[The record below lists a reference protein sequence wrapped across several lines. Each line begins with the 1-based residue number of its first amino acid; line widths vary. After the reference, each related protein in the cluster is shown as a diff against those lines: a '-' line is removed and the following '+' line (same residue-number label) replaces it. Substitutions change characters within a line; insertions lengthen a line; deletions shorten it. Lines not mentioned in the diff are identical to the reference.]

1 MNDRREAI
9 DVDLLRVLYAVLTER
24 SVTRAAGKLGQSQ
37 PAISAALKKLREISG
52 DVLLVHLKGSI
63 GLTPYGRQLLATATQ
78 ALQQIELIV
87 APQRPFNA
95 LRSTRCYRVGCPDYF
110 NAFLVPVLTEHFR
123 DAAPQASLEFHALGP
138 SFDYEAALEEGRL
151 DVVIGDWPEPPKQ
164 LHCDDLF
171 ADQVVCLVSKDHPFA
186 RGRAPTIE
194 QYLDA
199 THAAA
204 IVYSPSRRGT
214 IDLILSRLR
223 RKRHVAVTLPS
234 LNVAPY
240 VLLQS
245 DLVLTT
251 NRIFAEYYSKI
262 LPVAIVSAPME
273 FTKIQYYQLW
283 HERSHYSPE
292 VRWLRGVISAAVRSL
307 LASAGGSVMIEK
319 SPETEC
325 PVHVLSLAMQSVPSA
340 HETHRESMA
349 HR

>member
-1 MNDRREAI
+1 MNHRREAI
-9 DVDLLRVLYAVLTER
+9 DVNLLRVLYAVLTER

-37 PAISAALKKLREISG
+37 PAISAALKKLRDMS
-52 DVLLVHLKGSI
+52 DDALLVRLKGSMEP
-63 GLTPYGRQLLATATQ
+63 TPYGRQLLATATQ

-87 APQRPFNA
+87 EPQRPFNA
-95 LRSTRCYRVGCPDYF
+95 IGSRRCYRIGCPDYLD
-110 NAFLVPVLTEHFR
+110 AFLVPVLTEHFR

-151 DVVIGDWPEPPKQ
+151 DVVIGDWSEPPKQ

-171 ADQVVCLVSKDHPFA
+171 ADQVVCLVSKDHAFA
-186 RGRAPTIE
+186 SGGVATIE

-204 IVYSPSRRGT
+204 IAYSPNQRGT

-223 RKRHVAVTLPS
+223 LKRRVAVTLPS

-251 NRIFAEYYSKI
+251 SRLFAEYYCRI
-262 LPVAIVSAPME
+262 LPLAIVFVPLE
-273 FTKIQYYQLW
+273 FPKIQYYQLW
-283 HERSHYSPE
+283 HERSHYSHE
-292 VRWLRGVISAAVRSL
+292 VRWLRGVISAAARSL
-307 LASAGGSVMIEK
+307 LVSAGRSVMLEK
-319 SPETEC
+319 SLETEC
-325 PVHVLSLAMQSVPSA
+325 PVQALSLAM
-340 HETHRESMA
+340 
-349 HR
+349 